1 MARLV
6 GGSRH
11 GGTDGPLG
19 LDIRDFGPIER
30 ASVRLRPLTVFIG
43 PNNSGK
49 SYAARL
55 LHSVVATLA
64 DLPVHAAESG
74 GAQSA
79 CRRMVGRR
87 YDGKGRQAR
96 LAGTDSQRAAKA
108 LIEAAFCEGLRS
120 NLERNFETTAAG
132 LVRAG
137 RARSTLAI
145 SEGGASS
152 RPRLGVAIGP
162 RDNLAVTA
170 GFKGGWGEIVLA
182 YGRGMCTASIFDGG
196 AGGRPDAR
204 NGARAKFRYAESDAL
219 PSRTGD
225 RGEAIPLLSSAL
237 ADAIARDVQYGAA
250 HDASF
255 YLPAGRSAIMQ
266 TYKELAAGLV
276 AGAPRSGSDPGSP
289 RLQGAVADLVAELIR
304 LGGRKRGDFF
314 GLARRMEREMLSGS
328 VQVSHADRGGFPSVL
343 YHSNGSRLP
352 LPRASSSVSELAPLS
367 LYLKHVV
374 GNRSMLVV
382 EEPEAHLHP
391 ANEVILAKYVV
402 RLVRRGLCVVL
413 TTHSPYILEKLAK
426 YTLAGGLAARDRVE
440 GPGYKRDDYLAPD
453 EVSAYLFKGAGAEG
467 GCRAVEIERDDE
479 FGISQEE
486 FTNVDVELNRES
498 VAIHDRMS
506 RR

>member
-64 DLPVHAAESG
+64 GLPVHAAESD

-96 LAGTDSQRAAKA
+96 LGGADSQRAAKA
-108 LIEAAFCEGLRS
+108 LIEAAFSDGLRL
-120 NLERNFETTAAG
+120 NLERNFESTAAG

-137 RARSTLAI
+137 QARSSLTI
-145 SEGGASS
+145 SEGGESS
-152 RPRLGVAIGP
+152 RPRLGVAIGL
-162 RDNLAVTA
+162 RDHLAVTA

-196 AGGRPDAR
+196 AGGNPGAH
-204 NGARAKFRYAESDAL
+204 NGARAKFRYAESGAR
-219 PSRTGD
+219 PRPTGD

-266 TYKELAAGLV
+266 SYKELAAGLA
-276 AGAPRSGSDPGSP
+276 AGAPRSGSNSDGVP
-289 RLQGAVADLVAELIR
+289 RMQGAVSDLVAEIMR
-304 LGGRKRGDFF
+304 LGGKRTGTFSGWRGAWSARCCREACRCRMQAAGDFRTCCTIPT
-314 GLARRMEREMLSGS
+314 GGACPCRSHRRR
-328 VQVSHADRGGFPSVL
+328 
-343 YHSNGSRLP
+343 
-352 LPRASSSVSELAPLS
+352 
-367 LYLKHVV
+367 
-374 GNRSMLVV
+374 
-382 EEPEAHLHP
+382 
-391 ANEVILAKYVV
+391 
-402 RLVRRGLCVVL
+402 
-413 TTHSPYILEKLAK
+413 
-426 YTLAGGLAARDRVE
+426 
-440 GPGYKRDDYLAPD
+440 
-453 EVSAYLFKGAGAEG
+453 
-467 GCRAVEIERDDE
+467 
-479 FGISQEE
+479 
-486 FTNVDVELNRES
+486 
-498 VAIHDRMS
+498 S
-506 RR
+506 RRLRPCRCTSSMSWGAAACWSSKSPRHTSTPPTW